1 MGFDAWRIWPVGL
14 IWSHSDRRHS
24 AESHTRSQSQRGSVG
39 DMSAMNDKP
48 SGLGDQQRASP
59 RSPSEAMK
67 PSAPP
72 PPPPRKIKRRRGGL
86 IGFLS
91 AMFTIAV
98 IGAVVIGG
106 AFIVVTR
113 QAGEPGPLAADRALI
128 IPPGSGLSEVAEQ
141 LDREGVIRNPL
152 MFCLAGYLN
161 GAWSQLRAG
170 EYLFKA
176 GISQREALDVLTS
189 GKPVLHSVL
198 IPEGLTSEQIV
209 ARLKEND
216 LLTGEVAQ
224 IPREGSLLPDTYRV
238 ERGWSRQRVIQT
250 MTDKQREELNR
261 IWARRVADLPLRT
274 PQELVTLASIVEK
287 ETGRADERPRVAGVF
302 VNRLN
307 RRMKLQSDP
316 TIVYGL
322 VGGKGTLGRGILRTE
337 ITQPTPFNTYVID
350 GLPPGP
356 IANPGRAAMEAV
368 ANPSRT
374 RDLFFVADGTGG
386 HAFAES
392 LDQHNRNVVRWR
404 QIEASRREAGRP
416 SAEASVDRTEPPP
429 VQAPAQSPAATPGQP
444 ERRTEALDAL
454 DPRSTAFEDQT
465 QPSDLET
472 FPVPAGR
479 RAGMNQPAPQSGR
492 STEAGQGA
500 APGQRARAFDASEGT
515 ARDPL
520 LNRTF
525 DLNTPKAIPPLRP

>member
-1 MGFDAWRIWPVGL
+1 
-14 IWSHSDRRHS
+14 
-24 AESHTRSQSQRGSVG
+24 
-39 DMSAMNDKP
+39 MNDKSSSASRP
-48 SGLGDQQRASP
+48 SGGMESHRSAP
-59 RSPSEAMK
+59 RSPSEQLK
-67 PSAPP
+67 PSLLPQ
-72 PPPPRKIKRRRGGL
+72 PPPRKTKRRRNGF

-91 AMFTIAV
+91 AMFTVALV
-98 IGAVVIGG
+98 GAVVIGG
-106 AFIVVTR
+106 AFIVMNR
-113 QAGEPGPLAADRALI
+113 QSSEPGPLAVDKALVV
-128 IPPGSGLSEVAEQ
+128 PPGSGLAEIAEQ
-141 LDREGVIRNPL
+141 LDREGVIRNPTAFRL
-152 MFCLAGYLN
+152 SGYMT

-176 GISQREALDVLTS
+176 NISPREALEVLTS

-216 LLTGEVAQ
+216 LLVGDIIQT
-224 IPREGSLLPDTYRV
+224 PREGALLPDTYRI
-238 ERGWSRQRVIQT
+238 ERGTTRQRLIQT
-250 MTDKQREELNR
+250 MTEKQREEMNR
-261 IWARRVADLPLRT
+261 IWSRRVADLPVKT

-337 ITQPTPFNTYVID
+337 ITQPTAYNTYVID

-386 HAFAES
+386 HAFAET
-392 LDQHNRNVVRWR
+392 LEQHNRNVVRWR
-404 QIEASRREAGRP
+404 QIEATRREAGRP
-416 SAEASVDRTEPPP
+416 SPEASVDRAEQPP
-429 VQAPAQSPAATPGQP
+429 APAPAPGAPAQP
-444 ERRTEALDAL
+444 ERRTDTVDQNAPRAAAFTEPPTALDA
-454 DPRSTAFEDQT
+454 DV
-465 QPSDLET
+465 

-479 RAGMNQPAPQSGR
+479 RASMNQPAPQ
-492 STEAGQGA
+492 Q
-500 APGQRARAFDASEGT
+500 PLRATPPQPADGSQPRPRAFDASEGT

-520 LNRTF
+520 RNRSF
-525 DLNTPKAIPPLRP
+525 DLNTPKAIPALRP

>member
-1 MGFDAWRIWPVGL
+1 M
-14 IWSHSDRRHS
+14 SD
-24 AESHTRSQSQRGSVG
+24 
-39 DMSAMNDKP
+39 MP
-48 SGLGDQQRASP
+48 SGQRNASEVAETQRASP

-67 PSAPP
+67 PSAAPP
-72 PPPPRKIKRRRGGL
+72 PPKKTRRRRGGF

-91 AMFTIAV
+91 AMFTV
-98 IGAVVIGG
+98 GLVLAVVIGG
-106 AFIVVTR
+106 AFIVISR
-113 QAGEPGPLAADRALI
+113 QGNEAGPLAADKSII
-128 IPPGSGLSEVAEQ
+128 IPPGSGLSEIADQ

-152 MFCLAGYLN
+152 MFRLSGYIN

-176 GISQREALDVLTS
+176 SISPREALDVLTS

-198 IPEGLTSEQIV
+198 VPEGLTSEQIV

-216 LLTGEVAQ
+216 LLTGEIIQ
-224 IPREGSLLPDTYRV
+224 TPREGALLPDTYRI
-238 ERGWSRQRVIQT
+238 ERGTSRQRLLQT
-250 MTDKQREELNR
+250 MAEKQREELNR
-261 IWARRVADLPLRT
+261 IWARRVQDIPVKT

-307 RRMKLQSDP
+307 RKMKLQSDP

-337 ITQPTPFNTYVID
+337 ITQATAYNTYVID

-386 HAFAES
+386 HAFAET
-392 LDQHNRNVVRWR
+392 LDQHNRNVTRWR
-404 QIEASRREAGRP
+404 QIEGSRREAGRP
-416 SAEASVDRTEPPP
+416 SPEASVDKVEP
-429 VQAPAQSPAATPGQP
+429 APAAPLPAMAPVVP
-444 ERRTEALDAL
+444 ERRTDAT
-454 DPRSTAFEDQT
+454 DPAGGTRAVGFTDTT
-465 QPSDLET
+465 QPADLET

-479 RAGMNQPAPQSGR
+479 RSGMNQPAPVAGR
-492 STEAGQGA
+492 VASQPVPGSPAGQA
-500 APGQRARAFDASEGT
+500 RSRAFDASEGT
-515 ARDPL
+515 SRDPL
-520 LNRTF
+520 LNRSF
-525 DLNTPKAIPPLRP
+525 DLNTPKAIPALRP

>member
-1 MGFDAWRIWPVGL
+1 
-14 IWSHSDRRHS
+14 
-24 AESHTRSQSQRGSVG
+24 
-39 DMSAMNDKP
+39 
-48 SGLGDQQRASP
+48 
-59 RSPSEAMK
+59 
-67 PSAPP
+67 
-72 PPPPRKIKRRRGGL
+72 
-86 IGFLS
+86 
-91 AMFTIAV
+91 MFTVAL

-113 QAGEPGPLAADRALI
+113 QSGEPGPLAADRSLI
-128 IPPGSGLSEVAEQ
+128 IPQGSGLSEIAEQ

-152 MFCLAGYLN
+152 MFRIAGYLN

-189 GKPVLHSVL
+189 GKPVLHSVS

-209 ARLKEND
+209 ARLREND
-216 LLTGEVAQ
+216 LLTGDITTV
-224 IPREGSLLPDTYRV
+224 PREGALLPDTYRV
-238 ERGWSRQRVIQT
+238 ERGTSRQRLLQT
-250 MTDKQREELNR
+250 MAEKQREELNR
-261 IWARRVADLPLRT
+261 IWARRVADLPIRT
-274 PQELVTLASIVEK
+274 PQELVILASIVEK

-316 TIVYGL
+316 TIVYGI

-337 ITQPTPFNTYVID
+337 ITAPTPYNTYVID

-374 RDLFFVADGTGG
+374 RDIYFVADGTGG
-386 HAFAES
+386 HAFAET
-392 LDQHNRNVVRWR
+392 LDQHNRNVGRWR

-429 VQAPAQSPAATPGQP
+429 VQAPGQAPAAAPGQP
-444 ERRTEALDAL
+444 ERRTETLDPL
-454 DPRSTAFEDQT
+454 DPRAAAFDDQT

-472 FPVPAGR
+472 FPVPANR
-479 RAGMNQPAPQSGR
+479 RAGMNQPAQQPGR
-492 STEAGQGA
+492 AASNGQGET
-500 APGQRARAFDASEGT
+500 PTQRARAFDASEGT

-525 DLNTPKAIPPLRP
+525 DLNTPKAIPALRP